1 MKELIKTGG
10 ENVYPAEVEKAILA
24 HGSVAEAAVFGVP
37 DQTWGEAVAA
47 LVVVKE
53 GMALDKGELLDY
65 LGGRIAGYKKP
76 RHVIFAESLPKTARG
91 EIDREKIREKHSK
104 I

>member
-1 MKELIKTGG
+1 
-10 ENVYPAEVEKAILA
+10 
-24 HGSVAEAAVFGVP
+24 VAEAAVFGVP

-53 GMALDKGELLDY
+53 GMGLDKGGLLDF
-65 LGGRIAGYKKP
+65 LGVRIAGYKKP

-91 EIDREKIREKHSK
+91 EIDREMIREKHSK